1 LLRMAQ
7 AIVLHPVAVPLKPVW
22 GDVVNQPLRREGGE
36 IIQDGTQRFSDAF
49 HVGERADTSQH
60 MRRIGA
66 LLATRFEPASLLAHL
81 QEPIQQEGLLPA
93 LHQTQT
99 KFGQD

>member
-1 LLRMAQ
+1 MAQ
-7 AIVLHPVAVPLKPVW
+7 AIVLHPVAVPLQPVW

-60 MRRIGA
+60 MRRIGT
-66 LLATRFEPASLLAHL
+66 LLATSFKPASLFADL
-81 QEPIQQEGLLPA
+81 QEPIQQQRLL
-93 LHQTQT
+93 LVLDQTRA
-99 KFGQD
+99 KFG